1 MVLALRKEWRGSM
14 QHYVVLSRKYRP
26 KDLSDLIGQDVLAK
40 SLKSCLDNKKVPHA
54 FLFHGI
60 RGVGKTTTARI
71 LARCLCC
78 IGLDGQTD
86 ITSTPCGI
94 CRSCIAMDNEQHLDI
109 MEFDAA
115 SRTGVDD
122 IREVIEATQY
132 APVLGRYKIFIIDEV
147 HMLSKSAFNALLKTL
162 EEPPAHVKFIFA
174 TTEVQKVPE
183 TVMSRCMT
191 FRLHPVSPDALA
203 EHLICIAK
211 KEGYKLEKDAS
222 ALISEESEGS
232 VRDALSILEQ
242 ALMFS
247 AETKVITLDNVLNML
262 GGATSNDVNE
272 LLTLIL
278 DAKTQE
284 ALKKSEELFAKGTD
298 PYVLFKNMQNVLY
311 RIIVNKVNG
320 KVAKYSL
327 SNLLYIWQIFLKQT
341 ENLKNASFPE
351 YVLSATVII
360 LSKTASFPDIER
372 LMINERAPEQPTNLS
387 KVEQILGEKI
397 TPKPDTSKELVN
409 NILNKFPGSTARE
422 AG

>member
-1 MVLALRKEWRGSM
+1 M

-26 KDLSDLIGQDVLAK
+26 KGLSDLIGQEVLAK
-40 SLKSCLDNKKVPHA
+40 SLRSCLETKKVPHA

-78 IGLDGQTD
+78 IGSDGKTD
-86 ITSTPCGI
+86 ITSSPCGI
-94 CRSCIAMDNEQHLDI
+94 CRSCVAMEKDQHLDI

-174 TTEVQKVPE
+174 TTEAQKVPE
-183 TVMSRCMT
+183 TVLSRCMA

-203 EHLICIAK
+203 EHLINIAQ
-211 KEGYKLEKDAS
+211 KEDYTLEKNA
-222 ALISEESEGS
+222 AGLISEESEGS

-242 ALMFS
+242 ALMLS
-247 AETKVITLDNVLNML
+247 AETKIVTLDSVLKML
-262 GGATSNDVNE
+262 GGATSDDVKV
-272 LLTLIL
+272 LLKLIL
-278 DAKTQE
+278 DAKTKE
-284 ALKKSEELFAKGTD
+284 ALQKSEELFAKGTD

-311 RIIVNKVNG
+311 RTIVDKVNG
-320 KVAKYSL
+320 KITNYSL
-327 SNLLYIWQIFLKQT
+327 SNLLYIWQIFLRQT
-341 ENLKNASFPE
+341 ENLRNASFPE
-351 YVLSATVII
+351 YVLSAAVVI
-360 LSKTASFPDIER
+360 LSHTASFPDIEQ
-372 LMINERAPEQPTNLS
+372 LMIKENPSEVPNNFS
-387 KVEQILGEKI
+387 KIEQILGDKI
-397 TPKPDTSKELVN
+397 TPKPDTSNELVS
-409 NILNKFPGSTARE
+409 NILSKFPGSTAHNVE
-422 AG
+422 

>member
-1 MVLALRKEWRGSM
+1 MQM
-14 QHYVVLSRKYRP
+14 QHYIVLSRKYRP
-26 KDLSDLIGQDVLAK
+26 KDLNDLIGQEVLAK
-40 SLKSCLDNKKVPHA
+40 SLRSCLNTQKVPHA

-78 IGLDGQTD
+78 IGPDGQTD
-86 ITSTPCGI
+86 ITSSPCGV
-94 CRSCIAMDNEQHLDI
+94 CRSCVAMDKEQHLDI

-122 IREVIEATQY
+122 IREVIDATQY

-183 TVMSRCMT
+183 TVLSRCMT
-191 FRLHPVSPDALA
+191 FRLHPVSSEALA
-203 EHLICIAK
+203 EYLVDIAQ
-211 KEGYKLEKDAS
+211 KEGFLLEKDA
-222 ALISEESEGS
+222 ANLIAEESEGS

-242 ALMFS
+242 SLMIS
-247 AETKVITLDNVLNML
+247 AETKKILADDVLKML
-262 GGATSNDVNE
+262 GGATSDDVKI
-272 LLTLIL
+272 LLKLIL
-278 DAKTQE
+278 SAKTKE
-284 ALKKSEELFAKGTD
+284 ALAKSEELFSKGTD

-311 RIIVNKVNG
+311 RIIVAKVNG
-320 KVAKYSL
+320 KIAEYSL

-351 YVLSATVII
+351 YVLTAAVVI
-360 LSKTASFPDIER
+360 LAHTASFPDIEK
-372 LMINERAPEQPTNLS
+372 LMIKESPAETSATFS
-387 KVEQILGEKI
+387 KVEKILGEKI
-397 TPKPDTSKELVN
+397 TPKPDNSQALVD
-409 NILNKFPGSTARE
+409 NILNKFPGSTTHE
-422 AG
+422 VE

>member
-1 MVLALRKEWRGSM
+1 ME
-14 QHYVVLSRKYRP
+14 HYIVLSRKYRP
-26 KDLSDLIGQDVLAK
+26 KDLNDLIGQEILAR
-40 SLKSCLDNKKVPHA
+40 SLRTCLDTKKVPHA

-78 IGLDGQTD
+78 IGEDGETD

-94 CRSCIAMDNEQHLDI
+94 CRSCIALDKEQHLDI

-122 IREVIEATQY
+122 IREVIDATQY

-183 TVMSRCMT
+183 TVLSRCMT
-191 FRLHPVSPDALA
+191 FRLNPVISEALT
-203 EHLICIAK
+203 EYLISVAQN
-211 KEGYKLEKDAS
+211 ENFTLDKDA
-222 ALISEESEGS
+222 AEMISEESEGS

-242 ALMFS
+242 ALMVS
-247 AETKVITLDNVLNML
+247 EETHKVTLDNVLKML
-262 GGATSNDVNE
+262 GGATTNDVKI
-272 LLTLIL
+272 LLSLIL
-278 DAKTQE
+278 QAKTQE
-284 ALKKSEELFAKGTD
+284 ALAKSQELFAKGTD

-311 RIIVNKVNG
+311 RLIVNTVSG
-320 KVAKYSL
+320 KIRDYSL

-341 ENLKNASFPE
+341 ENLRNASFPE
-351 YVLSATVII
+351 YVLNATVVI
-360 LSKTASFPDIER
+360 LSQTASFPDISK
-372 LMINERAPEQPTNLS
+372 LMIKNTEADKNKTFND
-387 KVEQILGEKI
+387 VEKILGEKV
-397 TPKPDTSKELVN
+397 TASHDSSRDVLDNVLSK
-409 NILNKFPGSTARE
+409 FQGSVAKE
-422 AG
+422 VL